1 MVSQLCSLKKLL
13 SKVGA
18 WKNKKRLELKI
29 ENYVIRELNPNNSEE
44 IKAAQKLR
52 CEIFCKKLHWNVKCS
67 IDGREFDRYDE
78 YATHFGIFDF
88 TGKIIAT
95 SRILTYDNPYG
106 FMFQNEFRELL
117 DPTDINKMDLK
128 KVAEISRLC
137 IDPTFKTVRLRE
149 HKLIEYLY
157 KIMYKW
163 SKLHQKR
170 FWVFCVSEKYL
181 QHLQKTFPI
190 PFNTIGKRKEY
201 QKGEISQ
208 MVMVDLKKA
217 EIETIIHFIK
227 PRIAKLFIFFK
238 K

>member
-1 MVSQLCSLKKLL
+1 MANLFRFWQKLFSRVRL
-13 SKVGA
+13 
-18 WKNKKRLELKI
+18 WKSGKRLEFKI
-29 ENYVIRELNPNNSEE
+29 ENYVIKELNPNDSEE

-52 CEIFCKKLHWNVKCS
+52 CEIFYKKLNWNVKCS

-78 YATHFGIFDF
+78 YATHFGIFDS
-88 TGKIIAT
+88 TGKLIAT

-117 DPTDINKMDLK
+117 DPTDINKMELK
-128 KVAEISRLC
+128 KVVEISRLC
-137 IDPTFKTVRLRE
+137 IDPTFEKVLLRG

-163 SKLHQKR
+163 SKVHQKR
-170 FWVFCVSEKYL
+170 FWVFCVNEKYL

-190 PFNTIGKRKEY
+190 PFYTIGKGKEY

-208 MVMVDLKKA
+208 MIMVDLKKA